1 MGTVKTYPRTPDVK
15 LSANFMLHEFACKDN
30 GVSKT
35 VLVDDE
41 LIQRLEQLRAKVG
54 KPININSGYRT
65 QNHDKAVGG
74 SGRGMHT
81 RGMAADIWVEGLTCV
96 QLGMAAKE
104 IGFRGIGMYHRKPSE
119 QVVHVDTRP
128 SPCKWLCRRGA
139 TYNYLNTFMPTIGPT
154 SKGETNKTATIMLQS
169 CLHIT
174 EDGIYGKGT
183 VNAVKNFQKAH
194 GLTADG
200 ICGPITWK
208 AIAKI

>member
-183 VNAVKNFQKAH
+183 VAAVKKFQQAH

>member
-15 LSANFMLHEFACKDN
+15 LSTNFMLHEFACKDN

-139 TYNYLNTFMPTIGPT
+139 TYNYLSTFMPTIGPT

-183 VNAVKNFQKAH
+183 VAAVKNFQQAH